1 MVNWPGRG
9 RWFDQGMIT
18 KSEIK
23 KLCDLSSVSYAQK
36 WITLSLFI
44 GIAAGFGSIIFYWS
58 LNEAT
63 RLMLGLGAG
72 YVPPMASGEG
82 VTLVSGIARPWMLPV
97 ITTIGG
103 LLSGLIVYNFAPEAE
118 GHGTDAAI
126 DSFHNRGGAIRRR
139 VPVVKAIA
147 SAITIGSG
155 GSAGREGPTA
165 QIAAGAASALA
176 DLFSLS
182 TSDRRIAVAAGIGA
196 GIGSIFKAP
205 LGGAILSMEV
215 LYRRDFEYE
224 ALLPSFVASVVGY
237 SIFAFWNGW
246 APVFGSGIVPPFT
259 RSSELISYSLLG
271 IVCGLAG
278 IVYGRSFYYL
288 RDLFKRAEI
297 PNWMKPA
304 IGGFIVGLI
313 GIFLPQ
319 VLGTSYGWLQFAI
332 NGDFIA
338 LPVTVM
344 LAVAI
349 FKILTTGLTI
359 GSGGSGGVF
368 APGLVIGGMTGGV
381 LWTLLH
387 VYPAITP
394 SSPSAFVVV
403 GMMALFGGIAKVPLA
418 VILMVSEMTMDYTLL
433 IPSMLACSIAYFVT
447 GDNYLYEK
455 QVNTRAES
463 PAHRYEYSTML
474 LKALKVKEAMT
485 KRVPIISSQSTID
498 EVANLL
504 KKYEVHAVPV
514 VDESKLVGIVA
525 KLDAMRCV
533 YQDLPDASVKE
544 MMSTRL
550 IVTYPDE
557 SLFDAMNKMI
567 VNHISQLPVVER
579 DNPDQLLGLLAL
591 DDVTRIQCAANA
603 N

>member
-1 MVNWPGRG
+1 MAISSGSYN
-9 RWFDQGMIT
+9 WFDQHMIT

-23 KLCDLSSVSYAQK
+23 KLCDLSSVGYARK
-36 WITLSLFI
+36 WITLSLLI
-44 GIAAGFGSIIFYWS
+44 GIAAGLGSIIFYW
-58 LNEAT
+58 LLTEAT

-97 ITTIGG
+97 ITAFGG
-103 LLSGLIVYNFAPEAE
+103 LLSGIIVYNFAPEAE

-126 DSFHNRGGAIRRR
+126 DAFHNKEGFIRHR
-139 VPVVKAIA
+139 VPIVKAIS

-176 DLFSLS
+176 DLFNLS
-182 TSDRRIAVAAGIGA
+182 TSDRRIAMAAGIGA

-271 IVCGLAG
+271 VVCGLVG

-297 PNWMKPA
+297 PNWIKPA
-304 IGGFIVGLI
+304 IGGFMVGLI

-319 VLGTSYGWLQFAI
+319 VQGTSYGWLQFAI
-332 NGDFIA
+332 NGDFIT
-338 LPVTVM
+338 LPLTVM
-344 LAVAI
+344 LAIAVL
-349 FKILTTGLTI
+349 KILTTGLTI

-381 LWTLLH
+381 LWNLLH
-387 VYPAITP
+387 NSPAIIP
-394 SSPSAFVVV
+394 SSPSAFVIV

-447 GDNYLYEK
+447 GDNYIYEK
-455 QVNTRAES
+455 QVSVRAQS
-463 PAHRYEYSTML
+463 PAHQHDYSVTL
-474 LKALKVKEAMT
+474 LKSLNVKSAMT
-485 KRVPIISSQSTID
+485 SNMPIINSRAMIT
-498 EVANLL
+498 EVADIMKSN
-504 KKYEVHAVPV
+504 EVHAVPV
-514 VDESKLVGIVA
+514 VDDGKLAGIVA
-525 KLDAMRCV
+525 KLDLMRV
-533 YQDLPDASVKE
+533 SNESRPEELVSDI
-544 MMSTRL
+544 MSSKL
-550 IVTYPDE
+550 VVTYPDE

-567 VNHISQLPVVER
+567 INHISQLPVVER
-579 DNPDQLLGLLAL
+579 NEPSRLIGLLAL
-591 DDVTRIQCAANA
+591 DDVVKIQCR
-603 N
+603 